1 MSGSNI
7 DAVVNRSKFGCR
19 FLESEEALQRFTVGL
34 SRQNLILY
42 LGYVVLV
49 RSSYSCRKNFFDAT
63 ALVKVPL
70 QVCSECWLHGL
81 HICISPS
88 CGCYCLVYDDLMY

>member
-49 RSSYSCRKNFFDAT
+49 
-63 ALVKVPL
+63 
-70 QVCSECWLHGL
+70 
-81 HICISPS
+81 
-88 CGCYCLVYDDLMY
+88 